1 MQGLALRHLVVA
13 QSDSWASVF
22 ILEACGAS
30 GSLGAPD
37 TALPEHTS
45 PRGGGCYTVPDASV
59 QAPPKPSCVQMLL

>member
-22 ILEACGAS
+22 VLEACGAS

-45 PRGGGCYTVPDASV
+45 PRGG
-59 QAPPKPSCVQMLL
+59 